1 MTILLKTKSWHLL
14 TLKETHTKCLMN
26 GIFLKLKDSWIP
38 YTHCHSLHWW
48 WGFVCLLPIEG
59 FFTPHID
66 VVITSSP
73 PRFHFFFN
81 LVHVV
86 LDELRTWHKKKVPTS
101 NSIECT
107 LLTPR
112 IYLKSEVIRTI
123 VSLGK
128 TIFLKFTNF
137 PFYSCLYKHHS
148 HSMPHNFVCNQDMF
162 HNSTMLFPTLPDFSK
177 ATTHTPTKQHKLTKH
192 HTSHNSLSFIAA
204 FITFN
209 SPSFAKLISFCLQ
222 PFSSLKPKSRCDWHA
237 KWNPFLHLF
246 KPHVLLLQVYC
257 LWAFWF
263 PLSFPALLKNYRRT
277 HFPQI
282 R

>member
-1 MTILLKTKSWHLL
+1 MSYEWNFPQTKRLMNSLHTLSFFALVMGFCLPPPYWGFLHSSHWPSHWCCHNLL
-14 TLKETHTKCLMN
+14 TTK
-26 GIFLKLKDSWIP
+26 FSF
-38 YTHCHSLHWW
+38 Y
-48 WGFVCLLPIEG
+48 
-59 FFTPHID
+59 
-66 VVITSSP
+66 
-73 PRFHFFFN
+73 FN

-101 NSIECT
+101 NLIECT

-282 R
+282 G